1 MRNIIVNADAA
12 QAAINALDKALKNFI
27 DRADKSLTD
36 HDEIFIFEEW
46 TKTASY
52 YVDADVIDLETAD
65 DLTHIDISI
74 SDTGVMS
81 INRTLHLCDV
91 YSFITELKSAKF
103 FNEHIK
109 PLYLGFYTVKE
120 AAAILFHADAK
131 AADFFAAEA
140 GALDVV
146 AFGSD
151 NATLGETAAQLDRD
165 GYGYLI
171 KEPGTIFYGGYIV
184 ANVKTHYEQN
194 DRRTKR

>member
-12 QAAINALDKALKNFI
+12 RAAIGALDNALKNFI
-27 DRADKSLTD
+27 AGPDKSITD
-36 HDEIFIFEEW
+36 NDEAVIFNAW
-46 TKTASY
+46 AKTASY
-52 YVDADVIDLETAD
+52 YVDATSIDLEAAD
-65 DLTHIDISI
+65 DLTHIDINI

-81 INRTLHLCDV
+81 VNRTLHLRDV
-91 YSFITELKSAKF
+91 YSFITGLKAKKF
-103 FNEHIK
+103 FDDYIK

-131 AADFFAAEA
+131 PADFFAAEA

-184 ANVKTHYEQN
+184 ANVKTH
-194 DRRTKR
+194 